1 MKPIR
6 ILIADDHSLMR
17 FGLSSLIASEA
28 GMSVVGEAEDG
39 EAAVAL
45 ARKVNPDVIIMDL
58 MMPRKNGAEATRLIH
73 EFLPDAKILILTS
86 YGSSD
91 ELIQAVANGARG
103 ALLKDTAMDD
113 LITAIRKVAAGKKS
127 FPVHLQEFLSSE
139 TPPAEL
145 TDRQKDILTSVTRG
159 LTNCDIAKQFGISE
173 IGVKK
178 HLSAI
183 FEKLGVANRSE
194 AVALALRKHLLDI

>member
-1 MKPIR
+1 MKTIR

-17 FGLSSLIASEA
+17 FGLSSLIASETD
-28 GMSVVGEAEDG
+28 MSVVGEAEDG
-39 EAAVAL
+39 ESAVAL
-45 ARKVNPDVIIMDL
+45 ALKLNPDVVIMDL
-58 MMPRKNGAEATRLIH
+58 MMPKKSGAEATRLIH
-73 EFLPDAKILILTS
+73 ESCPGIRTLILTS

-91 ELIQAVANGARG
+91 ELLQAVANGARG

-113 LITAIRKVAAGKKS
+113 LIAAIRKVAAGKKS
-127 FPVHLQEFLSSE
+127 FPIHLQEFLASE
-139 TPPAEL
+139 AAPTDL

-159 LTNCDIAKQFGISE
+159 LTNGDIAKQFGISE

-178 HLSAI
+178 HLSVI

-194 AVALALRKHLLDI
+194 AVAIALRKHLLKI